1 MSIHINNNYSKLT
14 SQKILDEINKFKNI
28 IENKVDINIE
38 SIITKY
44 KTYIYNYLLLSSNKY
59 EIFITNGY
67 KSYNI
72 IYNLIQLYYNT
83 KIHIIISNTEET
95 FTANYYKNIISNKN
109 IEITILSPNKYGIIT
124 IDDIKNVITKY
135 TKFVNIPYSN
145 KELGTNNNIK
155 EINNY
160 CKSNNIIYSSNINNL
175 FGYYNIKSINN
186 IDIIFATF
194 DNIYGPSDIS
204 IILIKKKI
212 LNEKT
217 IDYINKSNNLLN
229 IKRNIPLI
237 SGSLFSILNIL
248 KNRDDKNNKI
258 LILKKY
264 FLDKIYQI
272 LPIITYHDYN
282 NIYKESLIKLTI
294 VIMNNDFIENHN
306 TLLISI
312 FSNKIKININN
323 IQKYLNANNIYINTI
338 PINIINNI
346 NLDSKIKN
354 GLLSFTIGDHNKQ
367 SDINVF
373 LKYLIQAIQLQYN
386 TIYDE
391 IKDNI
396 ITNKKMNQ
404 KKIKKVVKFSNPLC
418 IEKKTQIHNCP
429 HIKSIL
435 IL

>member
-1 MSIHINNNYSKLT
+1 MSINLNNNYSKLT
-14 SQKILDEINKFKNI
+14 SQKILDEINKLKNI
-28 IENKVDINIE
+28 IENKIYIDIE

-72 IYNLIQLYYNT
+72 IYNLIPLYYNT
-83 KIHIIISNTEET
+83 KIHVIISSTEET
-95 FTANYYKNIISNKN
+95 FTYNYYNNIISNKN
-109 IEITILSPNKYGIIT
+109 IEITLLSPNKYGIIT
-124 IDDIKNVITKY
+124 LDNIKNVTKEY
-135 TKFVNIPYSN
+135 TKFIIIPYSN

-155 EINNY
+155 DITNY
-160 CKSNNIIYSSNINNL
+160 CRSNDIIYSSNINNL
-175 FGYYNIKSINN
+175 FGYYNTKFVNN

-194 DNIYGPSDIS
+194 DKIYGPSDIS

-212 LNEKT
+212 LNDKIT
-217 IDYINKSNNLLN
+217 DYINNSSNLLN
-229 IKRNIPLI
+229 IKKNIPLI

-258 LILKKY
+258 LSLKTS
-264 FLDKIYQI
+264 FINKISQI
-272 LPIITYHDYN
+272 LPIIKYRDYN

-294 VIMNNDFIENHN
+294 VIINNDFIENHN

-323 IQKYLNANNIYINTI
+323 ILKYLNTNNIYINNI

-346 NLDSKIKN
+346 DFDSKIKN

-367 SDINVF
+367 SDINVL
-373 LKYLIQAIQLQYN
+373 LKFLIQAIQLQYS

-418 IEKKTQIHNCP
+418 IEKKTQIHNHP